1 VYLCTKPFNRK
12 SKVMENIGNS
22 MELPKAKWLIG
33 GNFNN
38 VESMED
44 YN

>member
-1 VYLCTKPFNRK
+1 
-12 SKVMENIGNS
+12 MENIGNS